1 MLAARRQE
9 PMEKL
14 AADLRRKY
22 GVDVLV
28 EAIDLASPG
37 AAARLKSSL
46 DAKSI
51 SIDILV
57 NNAGYGLHGEF
68 LETPIERT
76 VDMIQLNITALTELS
91 YLFGRD
97 MAARRSGHILLVASL
112 LAFQP
117 VPSYAA
123 YAATKSYV
131 LALGEALHDELRSQ
145 GVVVTSLCPGHTE
158 TGFDAAAGATAS
170 PMLRLLT
177 MKPRP
182 VAESGVR
189 ALSGERR
196 CDRGSDEQHR
206 RVFKPA
212 DAAVDAESV
221 NEKNYGGLS
230 RVARSN
236 AVALHPFGRQAGLA
250 SALLGFLQM
259 GCAAIG
265 ASFASVLPFP
275 PSVSLAVVLTTAS
288 ALPSGLSSD
297 RAAPAPSGAGRFGSV
312 PESTGG

>member
-1 MLAARRQE
+1 MRQTAPTGVETAGSLAGTTNGFAGQRALITGASSGLGLEFADLLAAQKVNLVLAARRQE

-22 GVDVLV
+22 GIDVRV
-28 EAIDLASPG
+28 EVIDLASPG
-37 AAARLKSSL
+37 AAARLKSGL

-97 MAARRSGHILLVASL
+97 MAARRSGHILLIASL

-117 VPSYAA
+117 VPTYAA

-182 VAESGVR
+182 VAESGIR
-189 ALSGERR
+189 ALS
-196 CDRGSDEQHR
+196 RGKASVIAGLMNNIVALSNRLTPRSMQRASMR
-206 RVFKPA
+206 RV
-212 DAAVDAESV
+212 
-221 NEKNYGGLS
+221 
-230 RVARSN
+230 
-236 AVALHPFGRQAGLA
+236 
-250 SALLGFLQM
+250 LG
-259 GCAAIG
+259 
-265 ASFASVLPFP
+265 P
-275 PSVSLAVVLTTAS
+275 
-288 ALPSGLSSD
+288 
-297 RAAPAPSGAGRFGSV
+297 
-312 PESTGG
+312 